1 LKVYVRRDN
10 LEQAIKV
17 LRKKVQKEGILKK
30 VRQKTAYEKPSE
42 KRARKKKE
50 GRANAL
56 KRKRKLE
63 KLGLL

>member
-1 LKVYVRRDN
+1 MKVYVRRNN

-50 GRANAL
+50 GRANTL